1 MWTNLDRPPL
11 DVVALRRA
19 LVDGPQASWSR
30 LDVVE
35 ETGSTNADLIAGAA
49 SFADRTALVA
59 EHQARGKGRHSR
71 SFTGPPSSQLLAS
84 VLLKFPGIDPAVLGW
99 LPLLTGVAVVDALRT
114 VASVDAALKWP
125 NDVLI
130 EGRKVAGILAE
141 VAAHGST
148 PSVVVGIGLN
158 VSMTRAELPVATA
171 TSLVLENAAVS
182 DRDTLL
188 RAILRGIGADVDSW
202 QNTGWNTDQLA
213 QRYRER
219 CDTVGRR
226 VRVEM
231 PGGKELLG
239 EATNV
244 DEQGRIVVRD
254 DATGNNIAIAAG
266 DVTHLRAIDPP
277 SHSPSTQK

>member
-11 DVVALRRA
+11 DVAALRRA

-35 ETGSTNADLIAGAA
+35 QTGSTNADLIARADGL
-49 SFADRTALVA
+49 ADRTALVA
-59 EHQARGKGRHSR
+59 EHQDSGRGRHSR
-71 SFTGPPSSQLLAS
+71 PFSGVPRSQILLS
-84 VLLKFPGIDPAVLGW
+84 VLMKFPGIDPSVLGW

-114 VASVDAALKWP
+114 VAAVDAALKWP

-141 VAAHGST
+141 VATYGQH
-148 PSVVVGIGLN
+148 PVVVVGIGLN
-158 VSMTRAELPVATA
+158 VSMTTEELPVPTA
-171 TSLVLENAAVS
+171 TSLVLENAVVT
-182 DRDTLL
+182 DRDTIL
-188 RAILRGIGADVDSW
+188 RAMLRGIGAEVDSW
-202 QNTGWNTDQLA
+202 KDAGWNTEHLA

-231 PGGKELLG
+231 PGDRVLVG
-239 EATNV
+239 EATDV
-244 DEQGRIVVRD
+244 DVHGRIVVRID
-254 DATGNNIAIAAG
+254 ETGEAVAVAAG
-266 DVTHLRAIDPP
+266 DVTHLRAVDPE
-277 SHSPSTQK
+277 

>member
-11 DVVALRRA
+11 DVAALRRA

-35 ETGSTNADLIAGAA
+35 QTGSTNADLIARADGL
-49 SFADRTALVA
+49 ADRTALVA
-59 EHQARGKGRHSR
+59 EHQDSGRGRHSR
-71 SFTGPPSSQLLAS
+71 PFSGAPRSQILLS
-84 VLLKFPGIDPAVLGW
+84 VLMKFPGIDPAVLGW

-114 VASVDAALKWP
+114 VAAVDAALKWP

-141 VAAHGST
+141 VATYGPH
-148 PSVVVGIGLN
+148 PVVVVGIGLN
-158 VSMTRAELPVATA
+158 VSMTTEELPVPTA
-171 TSLVLENAAVS
+171 TSLVLENAVVA
-182 DRDTLL
+182 DRDTIL
-188 RAILRGIGADVDSW
+188 RAILRGIGAEVDSW
-202 QNTGWNTDQLA
+202 KNSGWNTEHLA

-231 PGGKELLG
+231 PGDRVLVG
-239 EATNV
+239 EATDV
-244 DEQGRIVVRD
+244 DVHGRIVVRD
-254 DATGNNIAIAAG
+254 DESGQSVAVAAG
-266 DVTHLRAIDPP
+266 DVTHLRAVDPE
-277 SHSPSTQK
+277 

>member
-11 DVVALRRA
+11 DVSALRRA

-35 ETGSTNADLIAGAA
+35 ETGSTNADLIATADGL
-49 SFADRTALVA
+49 ADRTALVA
-59 EHQARGKGRHSR
+59 EHQASGRGRHSR
-71 SFTGPPSSQLLAS
+71 SFSGPPRSQLLMS
-84 VLLKFPGIDPAVLGW
+84 VLVKFPGIDPAVLGW

-141 VAAHGST
+141 VAVHGSS
-148 PSVVVGIGLN
+148 PAVVVGIGLN
-158 VSMTRAELPVATA
+158 VSMAREELPVPTA

-188 RAILRGIGADVDSW
+188 RAILRGIGAEVDSW
-202 QNTGWNTDQLA
+202 RDSGWSTENLA
-213 QRYRER
+213 VRYRER

-226 VRVEM
+226 VRVEL
-231 PGGKELLG
+231 PGNKELLG
-239 EATNV
+239 EAT
-244 DEQGRIVVRD
+244 DIDQQGRIVVRD
-254 DATGNNIAIAAG
+254 DATGDRVPVAAG
-266 DVTHLRAIDPP
+266 DVTHLRAID
-277 SHSPSTQK
+277 SA